1 MTSYLFDPPA
11 VAAVPVE
18 GQSAVFPVRRIL
30 CVGRNYAAH
39 RREMGGDDR
48 DPPFFFAKPADAI
61 VACAPSGGASR
72 SEGGRIAGGDPGG
85 GDVAYP
91 PKTANL
97 HHEIELVVALKA
109 GGKDIAVDKALD
121 LVFGYAVGVDMTRRD
136 LQNAA
141 RDKGQPW
148 DASKGFDASAPISA
162 IKPWTGAPPQG
173 RIKLSVNGET
183 RQDATVADMIWNV
196 PEIVSEASR
205 LWTLAPGDLI
215 YTGTP
220 EGVGP
225 LVRGDRVEGEVEGVG
240 ALSFKVV

>member
-1 MTSYLFDPPA
+1 MSAYVFDPPA
-11 VAAVPVE
+11 VVTVPVE
-18 GQSAVFPVRRIL
+18 GRSEAFPVRRIL

-61 VACAPSGGASR
+61 VPPGK
-72 SEGGRIAGGDPGG
+72 DP
-85 GDVAYP
+85 AYP

-109 GGKDIAVDKALD
+109 GGRDVAVAGALD
-121 LVFGYAVGVDMTRRD
+121 LILGYAVGVDMTRRD

-141 RDKGQPW
+141 KDKGQPW
-148 DASKGFDASAPISA
+148 DASKGFDDSAPISA
-162 IKPWTGAPPQG
+162 IKPWTGAPPRG
-173 RIKLSVNGET
+173 RITLSVNGQV
-183 RQDATVADMIWNV
+183 RQDAAVADMIWAV
-196 PEIVSEASR
+196 AEIVSEASK
-205 LWTLAPGDLI
+205 LWTLKPGDLI

-225 LVRGDRVEGEVEGVG
+225 LVRGDRVTGAVEGVG
-240 ALSFKVV
+240 QLSFTVA

>member
-1 MTSYLFDPPA
+1 MSAYLFDPPP
-11 VAAVPVE
+11 VVTVPVVGRSE
-18 GQSAVFPVRRIL
+18 LFPVRRIL

-61 VACAPSGGASR
+61 VP
-72 SEGGRIAGGDPGG
+72 PGK
-85 GDVAYP
+85 DAAYP
-91 PKTANL
+91 SATGNL

-109 GGKDIAVDKALD
+109 GGANVAVDKALE
-121 LVFGYAVGVDMTRRD
+121 LILGYAVGVDMTRRD

-141 RDKGQPW
+141 KDKGQPW
-148 DASKGFDASAPISA
+148 DASKGFDQSAPIGA
-162 IKPWTGAPPQG
+162 ILPWTGAPPQG
-173 RIKLSVNGET
+173 RITLSVNGQVK
-183 RQDATVADMIWNV
+183 QDAVVADMIWATA
-196 PEIVSEASR
+196 EIVAEASK

-225 LVRGDRVEGEVEGVG
+225 LVRGDTVEGSVEGVG
-240 ALSFKVV
+240 SLRFKVV

>member
-1 MTSYLFDPPA
+1 MSAYVFDPP
-11 VAAVPVE
+11 VPVAVPVE
-18 GQSAVFPVRRIL
+18 GRPEAFPVRRIL

-48 DPPFFFAKPADAI
+48 EPPFFFAKPADAI
-61 VACAPSGGASR
+61 VPPGQ
-72 SEGGRIAGGDPGG
+72 DP
-85 GDVAYP
+85 AYP

-109 GGKDIAVDKALD
+109 GGRDVPADRALD
-121 LVFGYAVGVDMTRRD
+121 LVFGYAVGVDLTRRD

-141 RDKGQPW
+141 REKGQPW
-148 DASKGFDASAPISA
+148 DAAKGFDDSAPISA
-162 IKPWTGAPPQG
+162 IKPWTGPAPQG
-173 RIKLSVNGET
+173 RISLTVNGQG
-183 RQDATVADMIWNV
+183 RQDATVADMIWAV
-196 PEIVSEASR
+196 PEIIAEASK

-225 LVRGDRVEGEVEGVG
+225 LVPGDKVAGEVEGVG
-240 ALSFKVV
+240 GLSFTVAA